1 MFGSG
6 SPTNTLDDFEEAD
19 VLLLMGS
26 NTTEAHPIIANK
38 MKKAA
43 KQGLKIIVIDPRKI
57 DMTKVAHSHLQIE
70 VGTDIALMNGM
81 MHVIIEEELFNT
93 EWVERHTSDFENLKA
108 QVKSFTPAYTS
119 KITGLS
125 EIDIVETARDYAS
138 SKNAMIAYTLG
149 ITEHHCG
156 VNNVFDIANLAL
168 LTGHIGK
175 RGNGIM
181 PLRGQNNVQGA
192 GDMGCLPNMI
202 TGARPITDDEYRK
215 RFEDHWGVTINSNV
229 GDTQT
234 RTFERMENGEV
245 KALYIIGENPLLA
258 DVHLNHTA
266 KLFRNLDLLIVQDIF
281 LTDTAKQADV
291 VLPAKSWGEVEGTY
305 TNTDRRIQRV
315 REAVKAAPNVKEDW
329 EILCD
334 LATRL
339 GYDMNYHN
347 SEEIWEEVRLLAHE
361 IYGGITY
368 ERLEKEYAIHYPC
381 PHEDHP
387 GTFVLHE
394 RFHQMNENTRK
405 SSFVPVTYTPPMEQP
420 DEDYPFTL
428 TTGRRLESYNTHT
441 QTRHYAPGVKI
452 KQAEETVD
460 IHPDDAEALG
470 IEDGEVVEVFS
481 RRGKLSVKTKITEQ
495 VVPGLVFMSFH
506 WTEVPTNVLTLNE
519 YDPISGTAE
528 FKACAVN
535 IRKLNAV

>member
-43 KQGLKIIVIDPRKI
+43 KQGLKIIVIDPRRI
-57 DMTKVAHSHLQIE
+57 DMVKVSHRHLQID
-70 VGTDIALMNGM
+70 VGSDIALMNGM
-81 MHVIIEEELFNT
+81 MHVMINEGLYDAD
-93 EWVERHTSDFENLKA
+93 WVLKHTSDFDRLKQ
-108 QVKSFTPAYTS
+108 QVKPFTPEYTS
-119 KITGLS
+119 MITGLS
-125 EIDIVETARDYAS
+125 ESEIVETAREYATA
-138 SKNAMIAYTLG
+138 KNAMVAYTLG

-192 GDMGCLPNMI
+192 GDMGCLPNLI
-202 TGARPITDDEYRK
+202 TGSRPITDDEYRG
-215 RFEDHWGVTINSNV
+215 RFEEQWGVTINPHV

-234 RTFERMENGEV
+234 RTFERMENGDV

-266 KLFRNLDLLIVQDIF
+266 TLFKNLDLLVVQDIF

-315 REAVKAAPNVKEDW
+315 REAVKAHPNVREDW

-334 LATRL
+334 LSERL
-339 GYDMNYHN
+339 GYKMNYN
-347 SEEIWEEVRLLAHE
+347 SSEDIWEEIRTLAHE
-361 IYGGITY
+361 MYGGITY

-381 PHEDHP
+381 PHENHP

-394 RFHQMNENTRK
+394 RFHQDIENNKK
-405 SSFVPVTYTPPMEQP
+405 SSFVPVTYTPPMEVP

-452 KQAEETVD
+452 KQQEETVD
-460 IHPDDAEALG
+460 IHPADASKLG
-470 IEDGEVVEVFS
+470 IEDGELVKVSS
-481 RRGKLSVKTKITEQ
+481 RRGSLSVKAKITEQ

-506 WTEVPTNVLTLNE
+506 WNEVPTNVLTLNE

-535 IRKLNAV
+535 IAKLEQ